1 MKEGNKY
8 DGFCIDVLKELKKM
22 MNFEYT
28 IKEVSDFSP
37 TAKNDWKSVIRQLIV
52 GVCTMYRLS
61 LVFLYNIEI
70 DLTWQCIG

>member
-37 TAKNDWKSVIRQLIV
+37 TVKNDWKSVIRQLIV
-52 GVCTMYRLS
+52 GVCLDSFT
-61 LVFLYNIEI
+61 F
-70 DLTWQCIG
+70 TWII